1 MKKVKIAY
9 WIVTI
14 LFAAF
19 MLFSAIP
26 DLMYSKQAA
35 DFMTNL
41 HYSEAFT
48 RFIGFAKILGVI
60 GILVPGFPR
69 IKEWAYAGLA
79 FDLIGATYSIIVVGT
94 PFANWVFMLVFIIVL
109 FVSYGLYHAKQKATG
124 AAHV

>member
-60 GILVPGFPR
+60 GILIPGFPR

-109 FVSYGLYHAKQKATG
+109 FVSYALYHAKQKAIG
-124 AAHV
+124 VAHV

>member
-9 WIVTI
+9 WTVTI

-19 MLFSAIP
+19 MLMSGIQNFMYTKASA
-26 DLMYSKQAA
+26 DLM
-35 DFMTNL
+35 TLL
-41 HYSEAFT
+41 HYNENFT
-48 RFIGFAKILGVI
+48 RFIGFAKILGAI
-60 GILVPGFPR
+60 GILIPGFPR

-79 FDLIGATYSIIVVGT
+79 FDLIGATYSMIVVGI
-94 PFANWVFMLVFIIVL
+94 PFANWIFMLVFIVVL